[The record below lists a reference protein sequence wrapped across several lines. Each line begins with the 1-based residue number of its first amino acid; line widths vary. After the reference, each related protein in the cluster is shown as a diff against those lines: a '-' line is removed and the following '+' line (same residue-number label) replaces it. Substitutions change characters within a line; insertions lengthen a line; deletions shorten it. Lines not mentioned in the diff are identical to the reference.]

1 MAENNKNLIKLL
13 TEAHSNELALVNT
26 LSAHH
31 GIAEGGS
38 YRNLLQTH
46 LRETEEHAERIQ
58 KRLEELGYSKSL
70 FTLGYGGVQNLVKQT
85 LVLTKAPIDMLRGG
99 SNVKEKMLRNA
110 MDESATEGLE
120 IAAYD
125 TIESYARSIGDH
137 KTAELAAGIRF
148 DEERMFDALRK
159 EIPVLAENVARLDAP
174 TAGINVEPWPGY
186 DEMTVEEISGRLND
200 ASESLVRTVRSYEI
214 KNKNRTT
221 LIESTER
228 TTASV

>member
-1 MAENNKNLIKLL
+1 MAENNQKLIKLL

-31 GIAEGGS
+31 GIAESGS
-38 YRNLLQTH
+38 YKNLLQTH
-46 LRETEEHAERIQ
+46 LNETKDHAERIQ
-58 KRLEELGYSKSL
+58 KRLDELGHSKSL
-70 FTLGYGGVQNLVKQT
+70 LTTGYGGVQNLIKQT
-85 LVLTKAPIDMLRGG
+85 LVLAKAPIDMVRGG

-120 IAAYD
+120 IASYD

-159 EIPVLAENVARLDAP
+159 EIPALSEKVARIDAP
-174 TAGINVEPWPGY
+174 TAGLAVEPWPGY
-186 DEMTVEEISGRLND
+186 DEMTVDEIQDRLED
-200 ASESLVRTVRSYEI
+200 ASESLIRTVRSYEV
-214 KNKNRTT
+214 KNKNRST
-221 LIESTER
+221 LIEATER

>member
-1 MAENNKNLIKLL
+1 MAENNQKLIKLL
-13 TEAHSNELALVNT
+13 TEAHSNELALINT

-31 GIAEGGS
+31 EIAESGS
-38 YRNLLQTH
+38 YKNLLQTH
-46 LRETEEHAERIQ
+46 LRETRDHAERIQ
-58 KRLEELGYSKSL
+58 KRLEELGYAKSL

-85 LVLTKAPIDMLRGG
+85 LVLTKAPIDMIRGG

-110 MDESATEGLE
+110 MDETATEGLE

-137 KTAELAAGIRF
+137 KTAELAADIRF

-159 EIPVLAENVARLDAP
+159 ELPVLSEYVARLDAP
-174 TAGINVEPWPGY
+174 TAGIDVEPWAGY
-186 DEMTVEEISGRLND
+186 DEMTVEEIQTKLDD
-200 ASESLVRTVRSYEI
+200 ASESLVRTVRSYEV
-214 KNKNRTT
+214 KNKNRST
-221 LIESTER
+221 LIEATER